1 MQNEVKALKFLRQRP
16 GIHKT
21 GEFLAAGVYN
31 RTLYRLRD
39 KGTLVKVGYGLY
51 RLAEKEP
58 VQHSVY
64 AELSWRIPKGVF
76 CLISAL
82 DFHQIGT
89 QEPYKHWIALPR
101 GAHKPKIREYDIQY
115 AFYKDKAYETGIEK
129 HIVEGVEVRVYNP
142 AKTVVDCFKHRNK
155 IGLEVAIEAL
165 REAVRAKKA
174 TIPEIIRYAEL
185 FRMKNVMMPYLE
197 GLR

>member
-1 MQNEVKALKFLRQRP
+1 MQNEKIALGFFRKSP
-16 GIHKT
+16 GIHRT
-21 GEFLAAGVYN
+21 GEILAAGIYN
-31 RTLYRLRD
+31 RTLYRLRN
-39 KGTLVKVGYGLY
+39 KGTLAKVGYGLY
-51 RLAEKEP
+51 RLADEEP

-64 AELSWRIPKGVF
+64 AELSSRIPKGVF

-89 QEPYKHWIALPR
+89 QEPYKHWVALPR
-101 GAHKPKIREYDIQY
+101 GAYSPKIREYDVQY
-115 AFYKDKAYETGIEK
+115 CFYREKAFGTGIEK
-129 HIVEGVEVRVYNP
+129 KIIEGVGVSVYNP

-197 GLR
+197 GLQ